1 MRNLNQ
7 DKNEATITTSE
18 EEIELVDNEPV
29 TVSHRHKIRMNR
41 VFREVVGSKFIPYP
55 EVDNFYER
63 ARSWIVVKLNL
74 RK

>member
-1 MRNLNQ
+1 MKILNQ
-7 DKNEATITTSE
+7 DKNEVTTITSE
-18 EEIELVDNEPV
+18 EIEFDENEPV

-41 VFREVVGSKFIPYP
+41 IFREVVGCSRLPFP

-63 ARSWIVVKLNL
+63 ASSWIVVKFNL

>member
-1 MRNLNQ
+1 M
-7 DKNEATITTSE
+7 
-18 EEIELVDNEPV
+18 ELADNEPV